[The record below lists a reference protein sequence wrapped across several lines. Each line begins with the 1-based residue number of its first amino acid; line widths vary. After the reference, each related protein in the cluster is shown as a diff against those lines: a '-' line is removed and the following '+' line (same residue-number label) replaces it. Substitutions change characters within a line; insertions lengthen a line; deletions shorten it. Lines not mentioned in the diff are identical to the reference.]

1 MTEYTEAHRARRR
14 AHAEA
19 ALALY
24 PDITPEVLAE
34 LTAYFRREA
43 SALDIGLIAC
53 NEELAEPYRRFRAEQ
68 IDPLRPRDWV
78 KGALFALVVALALVA
93 ILWRAF

>member
-1 MTEYTEAHRARRR
+1 MTEHTEAHRARRR

-19 ALALY
+19 ALARY
-24 PDITPEVLAE
+24 PDISPEILAE
-34 LTAYFRREA
+34 LTTWFRREA
-43 SALDIGLIAC
+43 SALDVGLIAS
-53 NEELAEPYRRFRAEQ
+53 NEELAKPYRRFRAEQ

-78 KGALFALVVALALVA
+78 KGTLFALVVALAIIA